1 MGGRVLGREL
11 ANMIVDTYLEEGL
24 HYLSLFI
31 IVCITMNLI
40 MMCLFIK
47 QGSSQVINKYKKQL
61 KYEVTLSSDNGISI
75 RDAKQLT
82 TIKDVKTY
90 NYEQL
95 VNASSHTLKS
105 VNTRLSFPRI
115 CLTELQEDTFLLAG
129 YSSMTLIQDFNSKE
143 YKLKEG
149 RLLNKND
156 ENTSNAVISYA
167 LAKNNNLSLGD
178 DIQLNTEKGDVSLSV
193 VGIYKNKVGLL
204 SHLKPYNTIFISLS
218 KAQSLSHAGQTV
230 SSVTYYL
237 NKKSHTEGFI
247 KKAQRKPLDWNHLQ
261 LTSND
266 AQYNACVSIF
276 ENICDKLKMIP
287 LIILIISSLFLIL
300 ICHKLFKT
308 HNLSKILIIFMIS
321 FTISCFTSPS
331 LSKYTINTYLS
342 QHDVNMSQKET
353 RKIKTTY
360 TPRILIESIG
370 ITSIMYLETVIIA
383 YKKKISA

>member
-1 MGGRVLGREL
+1 MFKGK
-11 ANMIVDTYLEEGL
+11 EGL

-95 VNASSHTLKS
+95 INASSHTLKS

-218 KAQSLSHAGQTV
+218 KAQSLSHAEQTV

-237 NKKSHTEGFI
+237 DKNSNTEGFI
-247 KKAQRKPLDWNHLQ
+247 KKAQRKPLDWKHLQ

-276 ENICDKLKMIP
+276 ENICDKIKMIP
-287 LIILIISSLFLIL
+287 LVILIIGSLFLIL

-321 FTISCFTSPS
+321 FTISCFTSSS

-370 ITSIMYLETVIIA
+370 ITSIMYLETIIIA

>member
-1 MGGRVLGREL
+1 MSKGK
-11 ANMIVDTYLEEGL
+11 EGL

-47 QGSSQVINKYKKQL
+47 QGLSQVINKYKKQL

-115 CLTELQEDTFLLAG
+115 CLTELHEDTFLLAG

-178 DIQLNTEKGDVSLSV
+178 DIQLNTEKGDVSFSV

-218 KAQSLSHAGQTV
+218 KAQSLSHAEQTV

-237 NKKSHTEGFI
+237 NKKSNTEGFI
-247 KKAQRKPLDWNHLQ
+247 KKAQRKPLDWKHLQ

-287 LIILIISSLFLIL
+287 LIILIIGSLFLIL

-308 HNLSKILIIFMIS
+308 HNLSKILIIFVIS
-321 FTISCFTSPS
+321 YTISCFTSPS

-370 ITSIMYLETVIIA
+370 ITSIMYLETIIIA

>member
-1 MGGRVLGREL
+1 MSKGK
-11 ANMIVDTYLEEGL
+11 EGL

-193 VGIYKNKVGLL
+193 VGIYKNKVRLL

-218 KAQSLSHAGQTV
+218 KAQSLSHAEQTV

-287 LIILIISSLFLIL
+287 LIILINSSLFLIL

>member
-1 MGGRVLGREL
+1 MFKGK
-11 ANMIVDTYLEEGL
+11 EGL

-115 CLTELQEDTFLLAG
+115 CLTELQEDASLLAG

-218 KAQSLSHAGQTV
+218 KAQSLSHAEQTV

-321 FTISCFTSPS
+321 FTISCFTSSS

>member
-1 MGGRVLGREL
+1 MFKGK
-11 ANMIVDTYLEEGL
+11 EGL

-218 KAQSLSHAGQTV
+218 KAQSLSHAEQTV

-237 NKKSHTEGFI
+237 NKKASTEGFI

-308 HNLSKILIIFMIS
+308 HNLSKILIVFMIS

>member
-1 MGGRVLGREL
+1 MSKGK
-11 ANMIVDTYLEEGL
+11 EGL

-31 IVCITMNLI
+31 IVCITINLI

-115 CLTELQEDTFLLAG
+115 CLTELHEDTFLLAG

-178 DIQLNTEKGDVSLSV
+178 DIQLNTEKGDVSFSV

-218 KAQSLSHAGQTV
+218 KAQSLSQAEQTV

-237 NKKSHTEGFI
+237 DKNSNTEGFI
-247 KKAQRKPLDWNHLQ
+247 KKAQRKPLDWKHLQ

-287 LIILIISSLFLIL
+287 LIILIIGSLFLIL

>member
-1 MGGRVLGREL
+1 MFKGK
-11 ANMIVDTYLEEGL
+11 EGL

-218 KAQSLSHAGQTV
+218 KAQSLSHAEQTV

-287 LIILIISSLFLIL
+287 LIILIIGSLFLML

-321 FTISCFTSPS
+321 FTISCFTSSS

>member
-1 MGGRVLGREL
+1 MSKGK
-11 ANMIVDTYLEEGL
+11 EGL

-156 ENTSNAVISYA
+156 ENTSNAVISCA

-218 KAQSLSHAGQTV
+218 KAQSLSHAEQTV

-321 FTISCFTSPS
+321 FIISCFTSPS

>member
-1 MGGRVLGREL
+1 MFKGK
-11 ANMIVDTYLEEGL
+11 EGL

-82 TIKDVKTY
+82 TIKGVKTY

-115 CLTELQEDTFLLAG
+115 RLTKLQEDTFLLAG

-178 DIQLNTEKGDVSLSV
+178 DIQLNTEKGDVSLSI

-204 SHLKPYNTIFISLS
+204 SHLKPYNTIFIALS
-218 KAQSLSHAGQTV
+218 KAQSLSHTEQTV

-237 NKKSHTEGFI
+237 NKNSNTEGFI

-276 ENICDKLKMIP
+276 ENICDKLKIIP
-287 LIILIISSLFLIL
+287 LIILIIGSLFLIL

-342 QHDVNMSQKET
+342 QHDVNMLQKET

>member
-1 MGGRVLGREL
+1 MFKGK
-11 ANMIVDTYLEEGL
+11 EGL

-115 CLTELQEDTFLLAG
+115 CLTELHEDTFLLAG

-178 DIQLNTEKGDVSLSV
+178 DIQLNTEKGDVSFSV

-218 KAQSLSHAGQTV
+218 KAQSLSHAEQTV

-237 NKKSHTEGFI
+237 DKNSNTEGFI
-247 KKAQRKPLDWNHLQ
+247 KKAQRKPLDWKHLQ

-287 LIILIISSLFLIL
+287 LIILIIGSLFLIL

-308 HNLSKILIIFMIS
+308 HNLSKTLIIFMIS
-321 FTISCFTSPS
+321 FTISCFTSSS

-370 ITSIMYLETVIIA
+370 ITSIMYLETIIIA

>member
-1 MGGRVLGREL
+1 MSKGK
-11 ANMIVDTYLEEGL
+11 EGL

-115 CLTELQEDTFLLAG
+115 CLTELHEDTFLLAG

-178 DIQLNTEKGDVSLSV
+178 DIQLNTEKGDVSFSV

-218 KAQSLSHAGQTV
+218 KAQSLSHAEQTV

-237 NKKSHTEGFI
+237 NKKSNTEGFI
-247 KKAQRKPLDWNHLQ
+247 KKAQRKPLDWKHLQ

-287 LIILIISSLFLIL
+287 LIILIIGSLFLIL

-308 HNLSKILIIFMIS
+308 HNLSKILVIFMIS
-321 FTISCFTSPS
+321 FTISCFTSSS

>member
-1 MGGRVLGREL
+1 MSKGK
-11 ANMIVDTYLEEGL
+11 EGL

-115 CLTELQEDTFLLAG
+115 CLTELHEDTFLLAG

-156 ENTSNAVISYA
+156 ANTSNAVISYA

-178 DIQLNTEKGDVSLSV
+178 DIQLNTEKGDVSFSV

-218 KAQSLSHAGQTV
+218 KAQSLSHAEQTV

-237 NKKSHTEGFI
+237 NKKSNTEGFI
-247 KKAQRKPLDWNHLQ
+247 KKAQRKPLDWKHLQ

-287 LIILIISSLFLIL
+287 LIILIIGSLFLIL

-308 HNLSKILIIFMIS
+308 HNLSKILIIFVIS
-321 FTISCFTSPS
+321 YTISCFTSPS

-370 ITSIMYLETVIIA
+370 ITSIMYLETIIIA

>member
-1 MGGRVLGREL
+1 MSKGK
-11 ANMIVDTYLEEGL
+11 EGL

-95 VNASSHTLKS
+95 VNATSHTLKS
-105 VNTRLSFPRI
+105 VNTRLSFPSIR
-115 CLTELQEDTFLLAG
+115 LTELQKDTFLLAG

-178 DIQLNTEKGDVSLSV
+178 DIQLNTEKGDVSLSI

-218 KAQSLSHAGQTV
+218 KAQSLSHAEQTV

-237 NKKSHTEGFI
+237 NKKSNTEGFI

-287 LIILIISSLFLIL
+287 LIILIIGSLFLIL
-300 ICHKLFKT
+300 ICHKLFKIY
-308 HNLSKILIIFMIS
+308 NLSKILIIFMIS
-321 FTISCFTSPS
+321 FTISCFTSSS

-370 ITSIMYLETVIIA
+370 TTSIMYLETVIIA

>member
-1 MGGRVLGREL
+1 MFKGK
-11 ANMIVDTYLEEGL
+11 EGL

-115 CLTELQEDTFLLAG
+115 CLTELQEDAFLLAG

-218 KAQSLSHAGQTV
+218 KAQSLSHAEQTV

-287 LIILIISSLFLIL
+287 LIILIIGSLFLIL

>member
-1 MGGRVLGREL
+1 MSKGK
-11 ANMIVDTYLEEGL
+11 EGL

-105 VNTRLSFPRI
+105 VNTRLSFPHI

-218 KAQSLSHAGQTV
+218 KAQSLSHAEQTV

>member
-1 MGGRVLGREL
+1 MFKGK
-11 ANMIVDTYLEEGL
+11 EGL

-47 QGSSQVINKYKKQL
+47 QGSLQVINKYKKQL

-115 CLTELQEDTFLLAG
+115 CLTELHEDTFLLAG

-218 KAQSLSHAGQTV
+218 KAQSLSHAEQTV

-237 NKKSHTEGFI
+237 DKNSNTEGFI
-247 KKAQRKPLDWNHLQ
+247 KKAQRKPLDWKHLQ

-276 ENICDKLKMIP
+276 ENICDKIKMIP
-287 LIILIISSLFLIL
+287 LVILIIGSLFLIL

-321 FTISCFTSPS
+321 FTISCFTSSS

>member
-1 MGGRVLGREL
+1 MFKGKV
-11 ANMIVDTYLEEGL
+11 GL

-167 LAKNNNLSLGD
+167 FAKNNNLSLGD
-178 DIQLNTEKGDVSLSV
+178 DIQLNTEKGDVSLSI

-218 KAQSLSHAGQTV
+218 KAQSLSHAEQTV

-237 NKKSHTEGFI
+237 NKKSNTEGFI

-370 ITSIMYLETVIIA
+370 TTSIMYLETVIIA

>member
-1 MGGRVLGREL
+1 MFKGKEC
-11 ANMIVDTYLEEGL
+11 L

-178 DIQLNTEKGDVSLSV
+178 DIQLNTGKGDVSLSV

>member
-1 MGGRVLGREL
+1 MSKGK
-11 ANMIVDTYLEEGL
+11 EGL

-218 KAQSLSHAGQTV
+218 KAQSLSHAEQTV

-300 ICHKLFKT
+300 MCHKLFKT

>member
-1 MGGRVLGREL
+1 MFKGK
-11 ANMIVDTYLEEGL
+11 EGL

-178 DIQLNTEKGDVSLSV
+178 DIQLNTEKGDVSFSV

-218 KAQSLSHAGQTV
+218 KAQSLSHAEQTV

-237 NKKSHTEGFI
+237 DKNSNTEGFI
-247 KKAQRKPLDWNHLQ
+247 KKAQRKPLDWKHLQ

-287 LIILIISSLFLIL
+287 LIILIIGSLFLIL

-308 HNLSKILIIFMIS
+308 HNLSKTLIIFMIS
-321 FTISCFTSPS
+321 FTISCFTSSS

>member
-1 MGGRVLGREL
+1 MFKGK
-11 ANMIVDTYLEEGL
+11 EGL

-218 KAQSLSHAGQTV
+218 KAQSLSHAEQTV

-287 LIILIISSLFLIL
+287 LTILIIGSLFLML

>member
-1 MGGRVLGREL
+1 MFKGK
-11 ANMIVDTYLEEGL
+11 EGL

-47 QGSSQVINKYKKQL
+47 QGTSQVINKYKKQL

-218 KAQSLSHAGQTV
+218 KAQSLSHAEQTV

>member
-1 MGGRVLGREL
+1 MSKGK
-11 ANMIVDTYLEEGL
+11 EGL

-61 KYEVTLSSDNGISI
+61 KYEATLSSDNGISI

-115 CLTELQEDTFLLAG
+115 CLTELHEDTFLLAG

-178 DIQLNTEKGDVSLSV
+178 DIQLNTEKGDVSFSV

-218 KAQSLSHAGQTV
+218 KAQSLSHAEQTV

-237 NKKSHTEGFI
+237 NKKSNTEGFI
-247 KKAQRKPLDWNHLQ
+247 KKAQRKPLDWKHLQ

-287 LIILIISSLFLIL
+287 LIILIIGSLFLIL

-308 HNLSKILIIFMIS
+308 HNLSKILIIFVIS
-321 FTISCFTSPS
+321 YTISCFTSPS

-370 ITSIMYLETVIIA
+370 ITSIMYLETIIIA

>member
-1 MGGRVLGREL
+1 MFKGK
-11 ANMIVDTYLEEGL
+11 EGL

-95 VNASSHTLKS
+95 VNAFSHTLKS
-105 VNTRLSFPRI
+105 VNTRFSFPRI
-115 CLTELQEDTFLLAG
+115 CLTELQEDAFLLAG

-218 KAQSLSHAGQTV
+218 KAQSLSHAEQTV

-287 LIILIISSLFLIL
+287 LIILIIGSLFLML

>member
-1 MGGRVLGREL
+1 MSKGK
-11 ANMIVDTYLEEGL
+11 EGL

-115 CLTELQEDTFLLAG
+115 CLTELHEDTFLLAG

-178 DIQLNTEKGDVSLSV
+178 DIQLNTEKGDVSFSV

-218 KAQSLSHAGQTV
+218 KAQSLSQAEQTV

-237 NKKSHTEGFI
+237 DKNSNTEGFI
-247 KKAQRKPLDWNHLQ
+247 KKAQRKPLDWKHLQ

-287 LIILIISSLFLIL
+287 LIILIIGSLFLIL

-321 FTISCFTSPS
+321 FTISCFTSSS

>member
-1 MGGRVLGREL
+1 MFKGK
-11 ANMIVDTYLEEGL
+11 EGL

-129 YSSMTLIQDFNSKE
+129 YSSMTLIQGFNSKE

-218 KAQSLSHAGQTV
+218 KAQSLSHAEQTV

>member
-1 MGGRVLGREL
+1 MSKGK
-11 ANMIVDTYLEEGL
+11 EGL

-47 QGSSQVINKYKKQL
+47 QGSSQVINKYKKQI

-115 CLTELQEDTFLLAG
+115 CLTELHEDTFLLAG

-178 DIQLNTEKGDVSLSV
+178 DIQLNTEKGDVSFSV

-218 KAQSLSHAGQTV
+218 KAQSLSHAEQTV

-237 NKKSHTEGFI
+237 NKKSNTEGFI
-247 KKAQRKPLDWNHLQ
+247 KKAQRKPLDWKHLQ

-287 LIILIISSLFLIL
+287 LIILIIGSLFLIL

-308 HNLSKILIIFMIS
+308 HNLSKILIIFVIS
-321 FTISCFTSPS
+321 YTISCFTSPS

-370 ITSIMYLETVIIA
+370 ITSIMYLETIIIA

>member
-1 MGGRVLGREL
+1 MFKGK
-11 ANMIVDTYLEEGL
+11 EGL

-218 KAQSLSHAGQTV
+218 KAQSLSHAEQTV

-287 LIILIISSLFLIL
+287 LIVLIISSLFLIL

-321 FTISCFTSPS
+321 FTISCFTSSS

>member
-1 MGGRVLGREL
+1 MFKGK
-11 ANMIVDTYLEEGL
+11 EGL

-82 TIKDVKTY
+82 TIKGVKTY

-115 CLTELQEDTFLLAG
+115 RLTKLQEDTFLLAG

-178 DIQLNTEKGDVSLSV
+178 DIQLNTEKGDVSLSI

-204 SHLKPYNTIFISLS
+204 SHLKPYNTIFIALS
-218 KAQSLSHAGQTV
+218 KAQSLSHTEQTV

-237 NKKSHTEGFI
+237 NKNSNTEGFI
-247 KKAQRKPLDWNHLQ
+247 KKAQRKTLDWNHLQ

-321 FTISCFTSPS
+321 FTISCFTSSS

>member
-1 MGGRVLGREL
+1 MFKGK
-11 ANMIVDTYLEEGL
+11 EGL

-82 TIKDVKTY
+82 TIKGVKTY

-105 VNTRLSFPRI
+105 VNRRLSFPRI

-129 YSSMTLIQDFNSKE
+129 YSSMTMIQDFNSKE

-178 DIQLNTEKGDVSLSV
+178 DIQLKTEKGDVSLSI

-218 KAQSLSHAGQTV
+218 KAQSLSHTEQTV

-237 NKKSHTEGFI
+237 NKKSNTEGFI

-276 ENICDKLKMIP
+276 ENICDKLKIIP
-287 LIILIISSLFLIL
+287 LIILIIGSLFLIL

>member
-1 MGGRVLGREL
+1 MFKGK
-11 ANMIVDTYLEEGL
+11 EGL

-178 DIQLNTEKGDVSLSV
+178 DIQLKTEKGDVSLSI

-218 KAQSLSHAGQTV
+218 KAQSLSHAEQTV

-287 LIILIISSLFLIL
+287 LIILIIGSLFLML

>member
-1 MGGRVLGREL
+1 MSKGK
-11 ANMIVDTYLEEGL
+11 EGL

-178 DIQLNTEKGDVSLSV
+178 DIQLNTEKGDVSLYV

-218 KAQSLSHAGQTV
+218 KAQSLSHAEQTV

>member
-1 MGGRVLGREL
+1 MFKGK
-11 ANMIVDTYLEEGL
+11 EGL

-167 LAKNNNLSLGD
+167 FAKNNNLSLGD

-218 KAQSLSHAGQTV
+218 KAQSLSHAEQTV

-308 HNLSKILIIFMIS
+308 HNFSKILIIFMIS

-331 LSKYTINTYLS
+331 LSKYTINIYLS

>member
-1 MGGRVLGREL
+1 MSKEK
-11 ANMIVDTYLEEGL
+11 EGL

-218 KAQSLSHAGQTV
+218 KAQSLSHAEQTV

>member
-1 MGGRVLGREL
+1 MSKGK
-11 ANMIVDTYLEEGL
+11 EGL

-95 VNASSHTLKS
+95 INASSHTLKS

-218 KAQSLSHAGQTV
+218 KAQSLSHAEQTV

-237 NKKSHTEGFI
+237 DKNSNTEGFI
-247 KKAQRKPLDWNHLQ
+247 KKAQRKPLDWKHIQ

-287 LIILIISSLFLIL
+287 LIILIIGSLFLIL

-308 HNLSKILIIFMIS
+308 HNLSKTLIIFMIS
-321 FTISCFTSPS
+321 FTISCFTSSS